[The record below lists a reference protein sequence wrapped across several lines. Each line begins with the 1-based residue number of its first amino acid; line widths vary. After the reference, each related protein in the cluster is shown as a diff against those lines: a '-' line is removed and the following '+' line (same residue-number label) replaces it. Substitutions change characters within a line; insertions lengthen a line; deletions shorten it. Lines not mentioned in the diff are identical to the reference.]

1 MVKHTKVSVGEKSL
15 KDYFVAINGAKDFS
29 LEEEWLFVQ
38 MLPLPQNHLAVQNLQ
53 MIV

>member
-1 MVKHTKVSVGEKSL
+1 MVKHTKVSARGKSP
-15 KDYFVAINGAKDFS
+15 KDDFVAINGIKDFS